1 MRETVEDILFKYQV
15 NLVITG
21 HVHAYERTYP
31 VYQGKPNPVGPI
43 YITIGDGGNIE
54 GHATNYQEPPP
65 VWSAYRNGTQYG
77 YGTLTIINSTQMLW
91 RWYRNVDSQYVFRDL
106 IQINNFF

>member
-1 MRETVEDILFKYQV
+1 MQKLFYKYHV

-31 VYQGKPNPVGPI
+31 VYNNTVVKNGVI

-54 GHATNYQEPPP
+54 GHASNYGDKPE
-65 VWSAYRNGTQYG
+65 WSAYRNGTQYG
-77 YGTLTIINSTQMLW
+77 HATLEINKDYLHW
-91 RWYRNVDSQYVFRDL
+91 KWYRNIDREFVFRDYT
-106 IQINNFF
+106 IIKKTDN